1 MLQLNFPQG
10 GPQPVA
16 LTQQRITIGRDK
28 SNSVVLDAPGV
39 SGFHAEIQTENG
51 KSFLVDLGSS
61 NGTFINGK
69 KISGRQELQ
78 AWDKVGFEKVKAE
91 IVDTEKR
98 RPTQVSRA
106 ITDADLKGAAP
117 NATQVRP
124 GVGGWMLI
132 GKGGPVA
139 GKTFPVTGKKTI
151 GREGC
156 DITIDDQLVSRRHA
170 EIELAGNV
178 VTLTDLGSANGT
190 FVNGKKTAKA
200 TLKAGDQVAFDKI
213 IFKVEGPAGD
223 SAKTSVRQAVNATAV
238 RPATGSG
245 TQVVEAAVAALV
257 DGTGKRYPLKGAAL
271 TVGRTSANDITLD
284 DATVSGSHAR
294 LSSVAGSWTIED
306 TGSSNGTFVNGAKI
320 TNQALKPGDKVRFG
334 KVDLCFD
341 DGLAA
346 GSGTQVLTSIDP
358 ATRTSSQAAAK
369 KGIPAWAYGLVGFLV
384 VAGGFG
390 FYLGK
395 DKLTGTPPQIEAKLQ
410 CGKSWSQQLSAG
422 RRGPT
427 TPVLADINGDQFLDV
442 IVADA
447 SGFVLALDGAE
458 GKKIFEAEAADRI
471 LAPPVAGDLSGD
483 GIDDIVVASNSG
495 QVIAINGRG
504 QNLWSSDGN
513 LNLGPVLN
521 RPVLAKVNDDERPD
535 VIVPT
540 SNKGLVALDGAHG
553 WEIWN
558 TAEMSRG
565 KAITSPLVADIN
577 DDGQDDFVTVSD
589 QGQVLAVTTQNGKVW
604 QIWEANVPSVYYA
617 SPAFVKAGEQ
627 ALVVIATDHG
637 GIVALHADTG
647 RPFWSAAVN
656 QRFFASPI
664 ACDANG
670 DKVPDI
676 VAVADN
682 GDIHVLDSLTGD
694 EIWSSALG
702 VSVQA
707 TPALYDVNNDG
718 LNDLIILDT
727 KGGLSVV
734 DMARGRVVLPVSVS
748 GADSFIAS
756 PLLGDVNNDSMV
768 DIVAASQNGAIV
780 SYGLNR
786 VAPKSQALWP
796 VFLGNDQH
804 GMQ

>member
-1 MLQLNFPQG
+1 MLQLNFIKG

-28 SNSVVLDAPGV
+28 SNTIVLDAAGV

-61 NGTFINGK
+61 NGTFVNGK
-69 KISGRQELQ
+69 KVVGRQELK
-78 AWDKVGFEKVKAE
+78 AWDKVAFEKVEAE
-91 IVDTEKR
+91 VVDTEKR

-124 GVGGWMLI
+124 GVGGWMLV
-132 GKGGPVA
+132 GQGGAVA
-139 GKTFPVTGKKTI
+139 GKTFPVTGKKII

-156 DITIDDQLVSRRHA
+156 DITIDDQMISRRHA
-170 EIELAGNV
+170 EIALSGGV
-178 VTLTDLGSANGT
+178 LTLVDLGSANGT
-190 FVNGKKTAKA
+190 FVNGKKTARV
-200 TLKAGDQVAFDKI
+200 TLKAGDQVAFDKVV
-213 IFKVEGPAGD
+213 FKVEGPAGD

-238 RPATGSG
+238 RPASGSG
-245 TQVVEAAVAALV
+245 TQVLEAPIAALV
-257 DGTGKRYPLKGAAL
+257 DSAGKRYPLKGDSL
-271 TVGRTSANDITLD
+271 TIGRTAANDIALD

-294 LSSVAGSWTIED
+294 LTSAAGSWTLED
-306 TGSSNGTFVNGAKI
+306 SGSSNGTFVNGDKV
-320 TNQALKPGDKVRFG
+320 TSRQLKPGDKLRFG
-334 KVDLCFD
+334 KVELSFE
-341 DGLAA
+341 DGTASV
-346 GSGTQVLTSIDP
+346 SGTQVLSAVDE
-358 ATRTSSQAAAK
+358 ATRTSSQTAAK
-369 KGIPAWAYGLVGFLV
+369 KGIPAWAYGLVGFLI
-384 VAGGFG
+384 VAGGLG
-390 FYLGK
+390 FFLGK
-395 DKLTGTPPQIEAKLQ
+395 DKLAGTPPQIEAKLQ

-442 IVADA
+442 VVADA

-495 QVIAINGRG
+495 QVVALNGRG
-504 QNLWSSDGN
+504 QTLWSSDGN

-521 RPVLAKVNDDERPD
+521 RPVLAKVNDDEQPD

-540 SNKGLVALDGAHG
+540 SNKGLVALDGGRG
-553 WEIWN
+553 WKIWD
-558 TAEMSRG
+558 TAEMTRG

-577 DDGQDDFVTVSD
+577 GDGQDDFVTVTD

-604 QIWEANVPSVYYA
+604 QIWEANVPQVYYA
-617 SPAFVKAGEQ
+617 SPAFVQAGDQ
-627 ALVVIATDHG
+627 ALIVVATDG
-637 GIVALHADTG
+637 GGVIALHADTG
-647 RPFWSAAVN
+647 RPFWTAAIS

-664 ACDANG
+664 VCDANG
-670 DKVPDI
+670 DKVPDV

-718 LNDLIILDT
+718 LMDLIILDSQ
-727 KGGLSVV
+727 GGIRIV
-734 DMARGRVVLPVSVS
+734 DMARGRVVLPVQVP

-768 DIVAASQNGAIV
+768 DIIAASQNGAVV

-804 GMQ
+804 GM